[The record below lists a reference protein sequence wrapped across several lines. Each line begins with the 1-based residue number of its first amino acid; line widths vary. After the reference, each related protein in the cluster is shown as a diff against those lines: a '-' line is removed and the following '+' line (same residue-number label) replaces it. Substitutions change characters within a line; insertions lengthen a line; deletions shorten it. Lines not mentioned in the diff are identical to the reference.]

1 MKKALCFILINL
13 ISSLSFAQGG
23 YFIKN
28 NGQYPPQVLFAAKL
42 NYGSFFIEKD
52 GFKIKLLAPKAL
64 DHLLNKHNY
73 QSHDLHS
80 KSFETDASNK
90 IIPGHTFKVCLK
102 EADLTKNFS
111 ILKKEDFIINRN
123 VYMFILFY

>member
-52 GFKIKLLAPKAL
+52 GFKIVNQDISL
-64 DHLLNKHNY
+64 
-73 QSHDLHS
+73 
-80 KSFETDASNK
+80 EW
-90 IIPGHTFKVCLK
+90 LK
-102 EADLTKNFS
+102 KNNGLPENMNDLTSAQRSKLGSLQHQARS
-111 ILKKEDFIINRN
+111 IAKRKMMKYQGI
-123 VYMFILFY
+123 